1 MRLSILLFFLSISHI
16 HSIDYD
22 IDNEQMCIQTP
33 FVANFRCNCTRT
45 RFTSDVQV
53 PNNNSMLLLNFI
65 FQPQFDTSNNGSS
78 AEMTQNVN
86 ISLTFIQSSTLTQT
100 IYLTFFSLNKTVLS
114 LNSNTTLA
122 FKAMTVYAYV
132 FNTYSNDIRIWKDP
146 VTLGEPRL
154 CFMRNT
160 SFPPAGLTRVYY
172 FNTNETNL
180 TIDLTKSSYRIAPLF
195 TSFETCFET
204 IVILSSG
211 SIAFIVLVV
220 VFSAITILLLVICLW
235 KQIRELLYIIQNW
248 IRNKTGKGV
257 KTIDSR

>member
-33 FVANFRCNCTRT
+33 FVADFRCNCTRA

-65 FQPQFDTSNNGSS
+65 FQPQFNTSNNGSS
-78 AEMTQNVN
+78 TEMTQNVN
-86 ISLTFIQSSTLTQT
+86 VFLTFIQSSTLAQT

-114 LNSNTTLA
+114 VNSNTTLA
-122 FKAMTVYAYV
+122 FNALTFYAYV
-132 FNTYSNDIRIWKDP
+132 FNTSSNDIRMWKDP

-154 CFMRNT
+154 CFMRNS
-160 SFPPAGLTRVYY
+160 SFPPAGLTRAYY

-195 TSFETCFET
+195 ISFEICFET
-204 IVILSSG
+204 ISTLSSG
-211 SIAFIVLVV
+211 GIVFIVLVV

-235 KQIRELLYIIQNW
+235 KQIKELLYIIRNW
-248 IRNKTGKGV
+248 INKKTGKGV
-257 KTIDSR
+257 KIIDTR